1 MKPRI
6 EHPKV
11 FISYAWASDEYQD
24 KVLALATDL
33 IGDGVDVILDKWSLK
48 EGNDT
53 FAFMEH
59 CVTDPTVTNVL
70 ILLDPLY
77 EKKANERSG
86 GVGTET
92 QIISAEVYK
101 KVTQEKF
108 LPVVFQ
114 RGDDGAV
121 PKPAYLKGLLHF
133 DLSRPEN
140 YDSEYQRLVRRLYGI
155 ESYPKPE
162 IGTTPA
168 WLDNTPTVTVKV
180 RSKVD
185 SLKKSNLPDKVRL
198 SEFREFIGEVAHK
211 LEVYGNDLDL
221 PGRIPPERY
230 LEIAE
235 GTIPLRDEFLQAFL
249 LVPYIEGGPKVV
261 AECLEGVAVN
271 LDRDYSQMK
280 DIRKTVL
287 HELFIYLI
295 AIYYKTHNYEAL
307 SYTINK
313 TYFGPSYHSQMD
325 GQSFRIFYSNDEYLD
340 KAINQRDNKN
350 YYCGTAAFWIEHIN
364 VDVCSKAEFVFADEL
379 CYNAAMLTQNYDD
392 SWYWFPQT
400 YVYAINDNSMMRT
413 FSVKLKSKEHLAV
426 AANIFG
432 YDSTDKFIVKF
443 KEIETAFHEGK
454 LRNYRYNAAFE
465 SASVICEFVKTE
477 ELGTRN

>member
-1 MKPRI
+1 MKPII

-11 FISYAWASDEYQD
+11 FISYAWASQEYQE

-33 IGDGVDVILDKWSLK
+33 IGDGIDVIFDKWSLK

-92 QIISAEVYK
+92 QIISAEVYN
-101 KVTQEKF
+101 KVTQDKF

-114 RGDDGAV
+114 RGDDGTV

-133 DLSRPEN
+133 DLSLSEN

-155 ESYPKPE
+155 ESYQKPE
-162 IGTTPA
+162 IGTKPA
-168 WLDNTPTVTVKV
+168 WLDITPTVTVKA

-185 SLKKSNLPDKVRL
+185 SLKKSSLPEKVRL
-198 SEFREFIGEVAHK
+198 SEFREFISEAAHK
-211 LEVYGNDLDL
+211 LETYGTDLEL
-221 PGRIPPERY
+221 PGRIPLEQY

-235 GTIPLRDEFLQAFL
+235 GAIPLRDEFLQAFL
-249 LVPYIEGGPKVV
+249 LVPYIEGSPKVV
-261 AECLEGVAVN
+261 AECLEGVANN
-271 LDRDYSQMK
+271 LDSDYSPLK
-280 DIRKTVL
+280 SIRKTVL

-295 AIYYKTHNYEAL
+295 AIFFKTQNYEAL

-313 TYFGPSYHSQMD
+313 TYFGPSYRSQVD
-325 GQSFRIFYSNDEYLD
+325 GQSFRIFYSNDEDLD
-340 KAINQRDNKN
+340 KAVKQRDNKN
-350 YYCGTAAFWIEHIN
+350 YYCGTANFWIEHIN
-364 VDVCSKAEFVFADEL
+364 IEVCSKAEFVFADEL
-379 CYNAAMLTQNYDD
+379 CYNAAILTPNYDD
-392 SWYWFPQT
+392 NWYWFPQT
-400 YVYAINDNSMMRT
+400 YVYASRDNSMMRT
-413 FSVKLKSKEHLAV
+413 FSVKLKSKEHLSI

-432 YDSTDKFIVKF
+432 YTSTDEFIAKF
-443 KEIETAFHEGK
+443 KEVETAFHAGR
-454 LRNYRYNAAFE
+454 LRDYRYNSAFE

-477 ELGTRN
+477 ELGTKN